1 MSDASRRPASKA
13 GTEASAGL
21 FIFVPGLPVRRR
33 GRPGW
38 VSLIERMR
46 AELGPG
52 WRVEVF
58 EHGVHAT
65 SRTDPDEVVRHLAA
79 QIRDWTGELSTDVEV
94 PTDIILVGH
103 SFGGV
108 LARAAFLHDA
118 GTADHPGREWTR
130 LVRRLVLLGS
140 PNAGFRLDAPGT
152 PAAWRLAYA
161 LATPF
166 FDFTIENVQSG
177 GYWITDLRL
186 RWLETFRRL
195 ESKPKVVQVLGTSDR
210 LVTHE
215 DILDL
220 RFMPNST
227 VYEIPGADHPGL
239 IAIDDAPSPSR
250 RYEQVKTAILGRADE
265 AVDDEKQLDPS
276 PTAFILHGIRASAL
290 GTWVEDLATAY
301 RDAAASDSA
310 LVVSPDTGYFTAM
323 EFALPGTRR
332 RKVHEF
338 LKLYGD
344 AYATR
349 DPDLFV
355 FAGHSNGTYMMARAL
370 DRVPSMRFRRIFLAG
385 TVLPR
390 RFDWQRRF
398 DQRQIGYWD
407 EDGAWS
413 PGTIRNDRA
422 TRDVPVGM
430 LCSWLS
436 GLGSADV
443 GTAGVSGF
451 ENVSSVT
458 IDQSRTFVGGHG
470 AALAKPA
477 QLVDVAGYLAGST
490 PPASAGPSA
499 DLPRMGTTSPL
510 FARAS
515 RAIGL
520 RIVAWGAITGAGVL
534 AGRGL
539 VALGRA
545 RGPGAAIGT
554 GAAGAIGLWTLLR
567 SI

>member
-1 MSDASRRPASKA
+1 MSKA
-13 GTEASAGL
+13 GAPEGGSAGAAASGGL
-21 FIFVPGLPVRRR
+21 FVFVPGLPVRRR

-38 VSLIERMR
+38 VPLIERLR
-46 AELGPG
+46 DDLPDG

-79 QIRDWTGELSTDVEV
+79 QLRDWTGELSTDVEA
-94 PTDIILVGH
+94 PAEIILVGH

-108 LARAAFLHDA
+108 LARAAFLQDA
-118 GTADHPGREWTR
+118 GTADEPGHPWTR
-130 LVRRLVLLGS
+130 MVRRLVLLGS
-140 PNAGFRLDAPGT
+140 PNAGFRMDAPGT

-166 FDFTIENVQSG
+166 FDFTIESVQSG

-186 RWLETFRRL
+186 RWLETFRRIQP
-195 ESKPKVVQVLGTSDR
+195 KPDVIQVLGTSDW
-210 LVTHE
+210 LVTKE
-215 DILDL
+215 DILDH
-220 RFMPNST
+220 RFMPNTT

-239 IAIDDAPSPSR
+239 IAIDDAPSPAR
-250 RYEQVKTAILGRADE
+250 RYEQLKTAILGRPDE
-265 AVDDEKQLDPS
+265 TPS
-276 PTAFILHGIRASAL
+276 PVKPIERVPTAFILHGIRASAL

-301 RDAAASDSA
+301 REAAGSADA
-310 LVVSPDTGYFTAM
+310 LVVSPDTGYFTAA

-344 AYATR
+344 AYASR

-370 DRVPSMRFRRIFLAG
+370 DRVPSMRFQRIFLAG

-390 RFDWQRRF
+390 GYEWQKRFDRR
-398 DQRQIGYWD
+398 QVGHWVS
-407 EDGAWS
+407 EGEWE
-413 PGTIRNDRA
+413 PGVIRNDRA
-422 TRDVPVGM
+422 TRDVPVGI
-430 LCSWLS
+430 LCSWLR

-443 GTAGVSGF
+443 GTAGVNGF
-451 ENVSSVT
+451 ENVSSAT
-458 IDQSRTFVGGHG
+458 IDQSRLIKGGHG
-470 AALAKPA
+470 AALENGD
-477 QLVDVAGYLAGST
+477 QLADIAAYLAAQPTRAVEDHKVST
-490 PPASAGPSA
+490 
-499 DLPRMGTTSPL
+499 
-510 FARAS
+510 FFERAS
-515 RAIGL
+515 RAVGQGVL
-520 RIVAWGAITGAGVL
+520 AWGVIAGVGVL

-539 VALGRA
+539 VAIGRA
-545 RGPGAAIGT
+545 RGT
-554 GAAGAIGLWTLLR
+554 GAAVGTGVAGAVGVWTLLR

>member
-1 MSDASRRPASKA
+1 MSDAADRTATEA
-13 GTEASAGL
+13 GAAASAGL

-38 VSLIERMR
+38 VPLIERMR
-46 AELGPG
+46 ADLGPG

-65 SRTDPDEVVRHLAA
+65 SRSDPDEVVRHLAA
-79 QIRDWTGELSTDVEV
+79 QIRDWAGELSTDIEA

-118 GTADHPGREWTR
+118 GTADRPGRAWTR

-166 FDFTIENVQSG
+166 FDYTIESVQSG

-265 AVDDEKQLDPS
+265 TVDDEKQLEPN

-370 DRVPSMRFRRIFLAG
+370 DKVPSMRFQRIFLAG

-398 DQRQIGYWD
+398 DQRQVGRWGP
-407 EDGAWS
+407 EHEWV
-413 PGTIRNDRA
+413 PGVIRSDRA
-422 TRDVPVGM
+422 TRDVPVGI
-430 LCSWLS
+430 LCSWLR

-451 ENVSSVT
+451 ENVSSVS
-458 IDQSRTFVGGHG
+458 IDESRTFVGGHG
-470 AALAKPA
+470 AALAKRV
-477 QLVDVAGYLAGST
+477 QLRDVAAYLAEA
-490 PPASAGPSA
+490 PAPAGAVPDEEMPA
-499 DLPRMGTTSPL
+499 MGTASPF

-515 RAIGL
+515 RAVGL
-520 RIVAWGAITGAGVL
+520 SVVAWGAIAGAGVL

-539 VALGRA
+539 VALGRT